1 MKLTSLIEKAEKE
14 LVTLAK
20 KHLAQFG
27 AACLLLGKI
36 LFALQ
41 RKAPAGV
48 SVSKYILG
56 ALGVSRTDIP
66 SVSWSVARCC
76 EYIGA
81 GAGHFAE
88 DDLDKTPARWL
99 AVASAIYGLLEK
111 AEGDE
116 KNPMDAA
123 KAAGYREQVAEVIRT
138 RPGNGLE
145 VLKALRDSLKPEKE
159 TGGGAGADGEGA
171 ETPAEEIP
179 AEEMALS
186 AMKEA
191 ARLLAESKPDA
202 GQCAVFRRLAIS
214 IGRIAKLKAKDA
226 PAAPLAPLTI
236 EAGNTLAPVAEARPA
251 RAPRRRGKA
260 PAGVTPIAEVM
271 AQAAAA

>member
-1 MKLTSLIEKAEKE
+1 MKLTSLLDKAEKE
-14 LVTLAK
+14 LIALGK
-20 KHLAQFG
+20 KYLAQFG
-27 AACLLLGKI
+27 AACLVLGKI
-36 LFALQ
+36 IFALQ

-48 SVSKYILG
+48 SMSKYILG
-56 ALGVSRTDIP
+56 ALGVSRSDVP
-66 SVSWSVARCC
+66 SVSWCVARCC

-81 GAGHFAE
+81 GAGHYAE

-99 AVASAIYGLLEK
+99 AVASAIYGLLDK

-116 KNPMDAA
+116 KTPMDAA

-159 TGGGAGADGEGA
+159 TGGGEGA
-171 ETPAEEIP
+171 ETPGEEIP
-179 AEEMALS
+179 AEEKALS

-271 AQAAAA
+271 AQASAA